1 MKAFYILIA
10 IVILG
15 FIVTIHELGH
25 FIVGR
30 LCGIGVLE
38 FSVGFGPKIFGF
50 RRKETDYSLR
60 AIPLGGYCKFVGDEE
75 EGATAPNSMNNAPV
89 WKRMLTVFAGPAMNF
104 ILAFVFCVILLAGFY
119 VAEYL
124 PVVSYIEPD
133 LPAAS
138 CGLETGDVIT
148 AINGVEI
155 AYSQEGILTLQE
167 TMRSSDLTAP
177 IVMTIDRNGE
187 EKNLSARLQE
197 VVDEETGTVSYMLGV
212 SFGAR
217 SYTFG
222 EALTN
227 AFDYTIYAVETMV
240 DSLKNLIFK
249 GEGAD
254 EVRGTVGIISF
265 MSDLVYNEKLYA
277 VVNLIFIISL
287 NLGIMNLLPLPA
299 LDGGRLIFLIIEA
312 IRRKPLPPEKE
323 GMVHGIGMLL
333 LLAVFVLITYQ
344 DIVRLI
350 AGG

>member
-1 MKAFYILIA
+1 MKILYILIA

-30 LCGIGVLE
+30 LCGIGVVE

-50 RRKETDYSLR
+50 RRKDTLYSLR
-60 AIPLGGYCKFVGDEE
+60 VIPLGGYCKFVGEDEE
-75 EGATAPNSMNNAPV
+75 NPAPNAMNNASV

-124 PVVSYIEPD
+124 PVVSYIEPG

-138 CGLETGDVIT
+138 CGLELGDKIT
-148 AINGVEI
+148 AVNGVEI
-155 AYSQEGILTLQE
+155 EYSQNGILTLQE
-167 TMRSSDLTAP
+167 TLQGSDLSAP
-177 IVMTIDRNGE
+177 ITMTIDRAGVSHE
-187 EKNLSARLQE
+187 ITATLQE
-197 VVDEETGTVSYMLGV
+197 VINEEAGTVSYVLGV

-222 EALTN
+222 EAIAN
-227 AFDYTIYAVETMV
+227 AFDYTVYAVETMV
-240 DSLKNLIFK
+240 DGLKNLIFK
-249 GEGAD
+249 GEGTE
-254 EVRGTVGIISF
+254 EVMGTVGIISF
-265 MSDLVYNEKLYA
+265 MSDLVYDEKLYA

-299 LDGGRLIFLIIEA
+299 LDGGRLVFLFIEA

-323 GMVHGIGMLL
+323 GLVHGIGMLL

-344 DIVRLI
+344 DIMRLI

>member
-1 MKAFYILIA
+1 MKVFYILIA

-30 LCGIGVLE
+30 LCGIGVVE
-38 FSVGFGPKIFGF
+38 FSVGFGPKIIGF

-60 AIPLGGYCKFVGDEE
+60 AIPLGGYCKFVGEDEDNS
-75 EGATAPNSMNNAPV
+75 APNAMNNAPV
-89 WKRMLTVFAGPAMNF
+89 WKRMLTVFAGPGMNF

-124 PVVSYIEPD
+124 PVVSHIEPD

-138 CGLETGDVIT
+138 CGLETGDIIT
-148 AINGVEI
+148 AVNGVEI

-167 TMRSSDLTAP
+167 TLRASDLTAP
-177 IVMTIDRNGE
+177 IVMTIERNGE
-187 EKNLSARLQE
+187 TKNLSARLQE
-197 VVDEETGTVSYMLGV
+197 VVDEEAGTVSYVLGV

-217 SYTFG
+217 GFTVG
-222 EALTN
+222 EALAN

-240 DSLKNLIFK
+240 DGIKNLIFK

-254 EVRGTVGIISF
+254 EVMGTVGIISF
-265 MSDLVYNEKLYA
+265 MSDLVYDEKLYA

-312 IRRKPLPPEKE
+312 IRGKPLPPEKE
-323 GMVHGIGMLL
+323 GLVHGIGMLL

-350 AGG
+350 AG

>member
-1 MKAFYILIA
+1 MKVFYILIA
-10 IVILG
+10 IIILS
-15 FIVTIHELGH
+15 FIVVIHELGH

-30 LCGIGVLE
+30 LCGIGVVE
-38 FSVGFGPKIFGF
+38 FSVGFGPKLFGF

-60 AIPLGGYCKFVGDEE
+60 AIPLGGYCRFVGDDEE
-75 EGATAPNSMNNAPV
+75 EQSRPDAMNNASV
-89 WKRMLTVFAGPAMNF
+89 WKRMLTVLAGPAMNF

-124 PVVSYIEPD
+124 PVVSQIEPN

-138 CGLETGDVIT
+138 CGLETGDIIT

-167 TMRSSDLTAP
+167 TLRASDLTAP

-187 EKNLSARLQE
+187 TKNLSARLQE
-197 VVDEETGTVSYMLGV
+197 IVDEEAGTVSYVLGV

-217 SYTFG
+217 GFTIG
-222 EALTN
+222 EALAN
-227 AFDYTIYAVETMV
+227 AFDYTIDAIETLV
-240 DSLKNLIFK
+240 DGIKNLIFK

-254 EVRGTVGIISF
+254 EVMGTVGIISF
-265 MSDLVYNEKLYA
+265 MSDLVYDERLYA

-323 GMVHGIGMLL
+323 GLVHGIGMLL

-350 AGG
+350 AG